1 MENNMD
7 MTQEGHDYM
16 ITLLFIAIYK
26 LGGRLNVNDDDIDKI
41 RDKVLI
47 RNFDD
52 KDGSLSFNLVNE
64 KNTRKGR
71 IQ

>member
-52 KDGSLSFNLVNE
+52 KDGSLSFNLANE